1 MEKLSAMLVQ
11 DAIVLDLKAQDKIGV
26 IRELAELLI
35 KQAMIAN
42 PEEFYSAI
50 LKRENLESTGI
61 GQGIAIPHARTK
73 AVKQLVLAFGRSLSG
88 VDFNSLD
95 GKPCYDI
102 FLIAAPE
109 EKKSEYIATLARLSK
124 FLRREEV
131 RTDLA
136 SARSAEEVIEIIK
149 RYE

>member
-1 MEKLSAMLVQ
+1 MEKLSALLVQ
-11 DAIVLDLKAQDKIGV
+11 DAIVLDLKAQEKIGV

-35 KQAMIAN
+35 KQGLIIE
-42 PEEFYSAI
+42 PDEFYAAI

-73 AVKQLVLAFGRSLSG
+73 AVKQLVLAFGRSLTG

-95 GKPCYDI
+95 DRKCYDV

-131 RTDLA
+131 RADLA
-136 SARSAEEVIEIIK
+136 SAKTPDQVIGIIR

>member
-1 MEKLSAMLVQ
+1 MEKLSAMMVQ
-11 DAIVLDLKAQDKIGV
+11 EAVVLDLKAQEKVGV
-26 IRELAELLI
+26 IKELAQLLI
-35 KQAMIAN
+35 DQNLITD
-42 PEEFYSAI
+42 PDEFFSAI

-61 GQGIAIPHARTK
+61 GAGIAIPHARTK
-73 AVKQLVLAFGRSLSG
+73 AVKQLVLAFGRSLAG

-95 GKPCYDI
+95 NKPCYDV

-136 SARSAEEVIEIIK
+136 QAKTAEEVIEIIR